1 MPNIQFKYNGQ
12 DFKANVTSD
21 FLELGEEEQR
31 RRLESDIASEHGLR
45 SKPTGEKGFLHTLGL
60 LERPAQALKVGV
72 KESLLGGG
80 MFKALGQIDL
90 TPQEGFLTGL
100 KRGWLGQD
108 EIRTQDFLPDD
119 LPGWYRGVLGFAG
132 DVVTDPLTFS
142 GGLIGKGIYT
152 AGKGIR
158 AMTPRPVALALQSV
172 KESQKMQDFARALNV
187 PLGDAKKVKG
197 IATESGKVSS
207 EIEHE
212 LAREVPKIRH
222 WLEGKARDTG
232 RSTETVHAAMRNW
245 MDRRKLFTDHDE
257 KPLTNKWYEK
267 DGKIHAGDG
276 DRYSN
281 ENLVIQKEIDN
292 LRVNT
297 VKDIGEDGIE
307 YVDNWSNTLE
317 RMRRK
322 EVADRINVPATMFRH
337 YFPRELTPYGR
348 EAVEQKRF
356 AEEFFPTEKIGSL
369 DDPAVFYP
377 KESYKHG
384 RSLGEVGHDDINAEM
399 FAAIEGTSKPNPADI
414 PIEKQFFHGD
424 PTVAIGLRWAADA
437 ASRQKQWFID
447 EVTDWVVAGR
457 KVGASTEVKPYVNV
471 GRWVRKDPDNPEL
484 FQQRIMQKGGSSAG
498 IEDWVPLTEDMAG
511 WQTVKGIPNK
521 YVNEKSI
528 NDLAE
533 LDANTAQAM
542 SLRKGDNA
550 MDAAKKGREA
560 FNKRW
565 AETDRVEMVF
575 KAPRNVA
582 KQIEQQL
589 DIMGASVPDHEGLK
603 KFLKFY
609 DGIQNPWKAWT
620 LAVRPAYHTRNAI
633 GNIFNAYIIT
643 GLGEN
648 IPKAISTFKDAAKLQ
663 YYARW
668 EGSDLMRRQ
677 TVDRL
682 RDMEKGAQTKF
693 VESLPEVKDSDWL
706 AANYADTRYSMRE
719 ISDEA
724 LNRGITSGH
733 YHKDINRDAV
743 NKIEA
748 AHGVGEGGR
757 IARAL
762 GMDNPAVRAGF
773 AFGGTIEG
781 NARYAV
787 FLNTLRKLKAGDDM
801 EWIAPDG
808 RKIKISEFDNPKHE
822 FWTRDMKELPDGKFE
837 RQWRRM
843 SRRDAEFDIA
853 SNEVKA
859 ALFDYSDLSVFERN
873 WMKRLMPFYTWTRKN
888 FPVQIKHLVLNPQR
902 AEKLHLAKE
911 QFEYETGELDW
922 SDYGAFWGK
931 RAPVFLGKESK
942 GVIKAF
948 TLLNTVPLAELQ
960 RIHSPRELITE
971 MISPLPKELFEQLAN
986 YDTFRQRPITEYKG
1000 QSKDFLGVA
1009 LPPRLWKLAQL
1020 MVPLG
1025 EINRLN
1031 PGGVFGQQ
1039 LVDPVT
1045 GQQTVTRG
1053 WGGWGAMRE
1062 SGPSDIAEAARWL
1075 RFFSGVRVY
1084 DINLDKQ
1091 RYFMNKNLRRDLTD
1105 LKGKLKWAQA
1115 RGENRRAEQ
1124 LLLLIEAVQRQEEFD
1139 PMFRGR

>member
-12 DFKANVTSD
+12 DFKANVTAN

-31 RRLESDIASEHGLR
+31 RRLESDLVSEHGLR
-45 SKPTGEKGFLHTLGL
+45 AKPTGEKGFLHTLGL

-72 KESLLGGG
+72 KESLLGGS

-212 LAREVPKIRH
+212 LAREIPKLRH
-222 WLEGKARDTG
+222 WLEGKARATG

-245 MDRRKLFTDHDE
+245 MDRRKFFTDHE
-257 KPLTNKWYEK
+257 KKKLTNKWYEK
-267 DGKIHAGDG
+267 DGKIYAGDG
-276 DRYSN
+276 DKLSR
-281 ENLVIQKEIDN
+281 ENLVIQKELDD
-292 LRVNT
+292 LRVRV
-297 VKDIGEDGIE
+297 VKDIGEDGVE
-307 YVDNWSNTLE
+307 YVDNWTNTLK

-322 EVADRINVPATMFRH
+322 EIADRINVPATMFRH
-337 YFPRELTPYGR
+337 YFPRELAPYGR
-348 EAVEQKRF
+348 EAVEQKRL

-399 FAAIEGTSKPNPADI
+399 FATIEGTAKPNPADI

-471 GRWVRKDPDNPEL
+471 GRWVRKDPDNPKL
-484 FQQRIMQKGGSSAG
+484 FQQRIMQKGGPSAG
-498 IEDWVPLTEDMAG
+498 LEDWVPLTEDMAG

-521 YVNEKSI
+521 YVNETKI
-528 NDLAE
+528 KELAE
-533 LDANTAQAM
+533 EDALTAQGLAW
-542 SLRKGDNA
+542 LKGDNA

-565 AETDRVEMVF
+565 AETDKVEMVF

-589 DIMGASVPDHEGLK
+589 DIMGASVPDHEGLR

-633 GNIFNAYIIT
+633 GNIFNAYIVT

-693 VESLPEVKDSDWL
+693 VESLPEVKDADWL

-748 AHGVGEGGR
+748 AYGVGEGGR

-762 GMDNPAVRAGF
+762 GMDNPAVRVGF

-822 FWTRDMKELPDGKFE
+822 FWTRDMKELPDGNFE

-873 WMKRLMPFYTWTRKN
+873 WMKRLMPFYTWSRKN

-911 QFEYETGELDW
+911 QFEYETGDLDY

-948 TLLNTVPLAELQ
+948 TLLNTIPLAELQ

-1009 LPPRLWKLAQL
+1009 LSPRLWKLAQL
-1020 MVPLG
+1020 IVPLG

-1031 PGGVFGQQ
+1031 PGGVFGKQ

-1139 PMFRGR
+1139 PMLRGR

>member
-1 MPNIQFKYNGQ
+1 M
-12 DFKANVTSD
+12 
-21 FLELGEEEQR
+21 
-31 RRLESDIASEHGLR
+31 
-45 SKPTGEKGFLHTLGL
+45 
-60 LERPAQALKVGV
+60 
-72 KESLLGGG
+72 
-80 MFKALGQIDL
+80 
-90 TPQEGFLTGL
+90 
-100 KRGWLGQD
+100 
-108 EIRTQDFLPDD
+108 
-119 LPGWYRGVLGFAG
+119 
-132 DVVTDPLTFS
+132 
-142 GGLIGKGIYT
+142 
-152 AGKGIR
+152 
-158 AMTPRPVALALQSV
+158 
-172 KESQKMQDFARALNV
+172 
-187 PLGDAKKVKG
+187 
-197 IATESGKVSS
+197 
-207 EIEHE
+207 
-212 LAREVPKIRH
+212 
-222 WLEGKARDTG
+222 
-232 RSTETVHAAMRNW
+232 
-245 MDRRKLFTDHDE
+245 
-257 KPLTNKWYEK
+257 
-267 DGKIHAGDG
+267 
-276 DRYSN
+276 
-281 ENLVIQKEIDN
+281 
-292 LRVNT
+292 
-297 VKDIGEDGIE
+297 
-307 YVDNWSNTLE
+307 
-317 RMRRK
+317 
-322 EVADRINVPATMFRH
+322 
-337 YFPRELTPYGR
+337 
-348 EAVEQKRF
+348 
-356 AEEFFPTEKIGSL
+356 
-369 DDPAVFYP
+369 
-377 KESYKHG
+377 
-384 RSLGEVGHDDINAEM
+384 GHDDINAEM
-399 FAAIEGTSKPNPADI
+399 FATIEGTAKPNPADI

-437 ASRQKQWFID
+437 ASRQRQWFID
-447 EVTDWVVAGR
+447 EVTDWAVAGR
-457 KVGASTEVKPYVNV
+457 IAGASTEVKPYVNV
-471 GRWVRKDPDNPEL
+471 GRWVRKDPDNPKL
-484 FQQRIMQKGGSSAG
+484 FQQRIMQKGGPTAG
-498 IEDWVPLTEDMAG
+498 LEDWVPLTEDMAG

-521 YVNEKSI
+521 YVNESHI

-533 LDANTAQAM
+533 IDAKTAQAM
-542 SLRKGDNA
+542 ALLKGDDA

-560 FNKRW
+560 YNKRW

-589 DIMGASVPDHEGLK
+589 DIMSASLPDHEALK

-633 GNIFNAYIIT
+633 GNIFNAYIVT

-693 VESLPEVKDSDWL
+693 VESLPEVKDADWL

-748 AHGVGEGGR
+748 AYGVGEGGR

-822 FWTRDMKELPDGKFE
+822 FWTRDMKELPDGKFH
-837 RQWRRM
+837 RSWRRM

-859 ALFDYSDLSVFERN
+859 ALFDYADLSVFERN
-873 WMKRLMPFYTWTRKN
+873 WMKRLMPFYTWSRKN

-911 QFEYETGELDW
+911 QFEYETGDLDW

-931 RAPVFLGKESK
+931 RVPVFLGKESK
-942 GVIKAF
+942 GVVKAF

-960 RIHSPRELITE
+960 RIHSPKELIAE

-1009 LPPRLWKLAQL
+1009 LPPKLWKLAQL
-1020 MVPLG
+1020 IVPLG

-1031 PGGVFGQQ
+1031 PGGVFGKQ

-1045 GQQTVTRG
+1045 GQQTVTPG

-1062 SGPSDIAEAARWL
+1062 SGPADISEAARWL
-1075 RFFSGVRVY
+1075 RFFSGVRLY
-1084 DINLDKQ
+1084 DINLEKQ
-1091 RYFMNKNLRRDLTD
+1091 RYFMNKNLRRDLAD

-1124 LLLLIEAVQRQEEFD
+1124 LLLLIEAVERQEEFD
-1139 PMFRGR
+1139 PMLRGR